1 MSHRSIFRF
10 KATLGPISSSH
21 VCAKPWSSSLISL
34 RLKLDFGSHYLKL
47 PISIEPTVGWAC
59 CPRGP
64 SRLQHSIRSTNLYW
78 IEHFTT
84 TLSPFDGKSCC
95 TTRAYSD
102 GLRYVHRV
110 SQMLRCQLI
119 LIHIH
124 TTFIPLLLEG
134 SRTWSSVFF
143 SKAFPKIIDKLV
155 NCEFAC
161 PSGQSV
167 RQFFSKV
174 DVSASS
180 VEWVLIET
188 KHHNCQRQQYL
199 KWRFPMGSIPKYM
212 FKFGWFG
219 VTPFQETFILAAQTG
234 HRRVVLISRH
244 CSAWISLT
252 CGPAGLDMAW
262 QDLPD
267 LAELQ
272 KANDNVQAFSC
283 CGWMP
288 LFETTLRPSS
298 SIP

>member
-1 MSHRSIFRF
+1 M
-10 KATLGPISSSH
+10 
-21 VCAKPWSSSLISL
+21 
-34 RLKLDFGSHYLKL
+34 
-47 PISIEPTVGWAC
+47 
-59 CPRGP
+59 
-64 SRLQHSIRSTNLYW
+64 
-78 IEHFTT
+78 
-84 TLSPFDGKSCC
+84 
-95 TTRAYSD
+95 
-102 GLRYVHRV
+102 
-110 SQMLRCQLI
+110 
-119 LIHIH
+119 
-124 TTFIPLLLEG
+124 
-134 SRTWSSVFF
+134 
-143 SKAFPKIIDKLV
+143 

-288 LFETTLRPSS
+288 LFETTGHLPVSHTSRNNLLRHRFFWTWNPDHNVRGLHDSS
-298 SIP
+298 CPGKALLKTFCDALRKQRLERQKVQVQLVTGDFEWRWPTD

>member
-1 MSHRSIFRF
+1 MSRFLFFSSVVKLDVGSKWHAWFGCNARSMSHGSIFRF

-21 VCAKPWSSSLISL
+21 VCAEPWSFSLISL

-47 PISIEPTVGWAC
+47 PISLEPTVGWAC
-59 CPRGP
+59 CPKGP
-64 SRLQHSIRSTNLYW
+64 SRLQHSIRSTKLYW
-78 IEHFTT
+78 IEYFTT

-102 GLRYVHRV
+102 GLRYVCRV

-134 SRTWSSVFF
+134 SHTWSSVFF
-143 SKAFPKIIDKLV
+143 KGMSK
-155 NCEFAC
+155 NHRQTCEFAC

-188 KHHNCQRQQYL
+188 KQHNCQRQQYL
-199 KWRFPMGSIPKYM
+199 KWRFPMGSIPKYVQIWM
-212 FKFGWFG
+212 IWGN
-219 VTPFQETFILAAQTG
+219 TFSGNL
-234 HRRVVLISRH
+234 
-244 CSAWISLT
+244 
-252 CGPAGLDMAW
+252 
-262 QDLPD
+262 
-267 LAELQ
+267 
-272 KANDNVQAFSC
+272 
-283 CGWMP
+283 
-288 LFETTLRPSS
+288 
-298 SIP
+298 

>member
-1 MSHRSIFRF
+1 M
-10 KATLGPISSSH
+10 
-21 VCAKPWSSSLISL
+21 
-34 RLKLDFGSHYLKL
+34 
-47 PISIEPTVGWAC
+47 PT
-59 CPRGP
+59 
-64 SRLQHSIRSTNLYW
+64 N
-78 IEHFTT
+78 
-84 TLSPFDGKSCC
+84 FDP
-95 TTRAYSD
+95 YS
-102 GLRYVHRV
+102 Y
-110 SQMLRCQLI
+110 
-119 LIHIH
+119 HIH
-124 TTFIPLLLEG
+124 TTLAGRVAYIEFC
-134 SRTWSSVFF
+134 FF

-188 KHHNCQRQQYL
+188 KQHTCQRQQYL